1 MKNIELLKI
10 ERENLI
16 EEIDRF
22 NGEQEE
28 LFQEFIDDLNE
39 YFDEDEEEEKQQ
51 EINDFIANIDFS
63 RYNELVA
70 RLEEIDY
77 ELEVA

>member
-1 MKNIELLKI
+1 MKKIEELKI

-16 EEIDRF
+16 EEIDKF

-51 EINDFIANIDFS
+51 EINEFIANIDFS